1 MGALDGFYST
11 WNKARETFGQGVP
24 TDGSQFDQSR
34 SLTQMKAG
42 VEAAAPDDRWQGSG
56 ANAYAAANK
65 EHAQVYQKLAD
76 LDQKMAAEVKNAANV
91 VSAGRTNLDNAK
103 SWVEGMA
110 NSLPATSQQDRERKL
125 IPIAREGINRVD
137 NIVKSA
143 TADMVGIKGNVE
155 KLRGEFDTI
164 KNTIR
169 FASGTKEGGLPD
181 IFKPEEEK
189 KDEEKKKPEL
199 NSKNGKDDGA
209 ALRDPLT
216 RAMLPPD
223 YHDRLMEAAT
233 LSPEQLADLAEGK
246 DVVVGADRMAY
257 LYQLSQSFNGMTP
270 EEIKAA
276 TAELPPDER
285 QALAQGL
292 SIVSN
297 DNALSGV
304 PNTEGVTDATRDNFV
319 PAAGSLANL
328 PDGMHDELT
337 RNDRVV
343 YDTPSYPNAP
353 TQMHMNGVGAMQDIA
368 DIMKPAAPGY
378 LNGSE
383 ATRSMLDAA
392 SQYSAAD
399 MRAHDTGGIIANADA
414 HGPLKNALAD
424 VISVAGND
432 HVDVHEIVT
441 GPYGDKF
448 LDSLVNQSW
457 GDQSS
462 KVGTAFNWMDDA
474 PNNHVNSETGNKI
487 GHYMADRAAELR
499 SADGGIWYGHPWAE
513 SNPGLAQAMA
523 EGISPY
529 LTEFA
534 GGGPSMGLNHP
545 GVEAFANGR
554 QMQDLFSVFDLSPES
569 AITLNEAAKSQYS
582 DIIMAA
588 TDADG
593 INGNQLEIAGRLQNA
608 MVDGAGLAES
618 VEQSDD
624 FGLFKKTLGFALGN
638 VPFAGQALTLA
649 DIWHDIQKEHAIP
662 PYVYSQETASAST
675 GTLAFQS
682 EILKGLLVNHPEIAT
697 HPNLQPYVQGDHVEV
712 PYAER
717 SQAASLFS
725 DWFRNI
731 APGYGI
737 DFTKW
742 TGERDLGNNDDW

>member
-34 SLTQMKAG
+34 SLTQMKAS

-65 EHAQVYQKLAD
+65 DHAQVYQKLAD

-91 VSAGRTNLDNAK
+91 VSVGRTNLDNAK
-103 SWVEGMA
+103 GWVESMA
-110 NSLPATSQQDRERKL
+110 NSLPATSAQDRERKL

-137 NIVKSA
+137 NIVKTA
-143 TADMVGIKGNVE
+143 TSEMMGIKGRVTGFKTE
-155 KLRGEFDTI
+155 YDTI
-164 KNTIR
+164 KNSVK
-169 FASGTKEGGLPD
+169 FASGAKEGGLPD

-209 ALRDPLT
+209 VLRDGLV
-216 RAMLPPD
+216 RAMLPSD
-223 YHDRLMEAAT
+223 YHDRLIEAST
-233 LSPEQLADLAEGK
+233 LTPEQLADLAAGK

-257 LYQLSQSFNGMTP
+257 LYQLSQAFNGMTP

-285 QALAQGL
+285 KALAQGL
-292 SIVSN
+292 AIVSN
-297 DNALSGV
+297 DNALSGIA
-304 PNTEGVTDATRDNFV
+304 NTEGVTDATRDNFI

-328 PDGMHDELT
+328 PDGMYNELT

-353 TQMHMNGVGAMQDIA
+353 TEMRMNGVGAMQDIA

-399 MRAHDTGGIIANADA
+399 LKAHDTGGIIANTDA

-424 VISVAGND
+424 VISVAGHD
-432 HVDVHEIVT
+432 HVDVHDIVT
-441 GPYGDKF
+441 GPYGNNF
-448 LDSLVNQSW
+448 MDSLMNQDW

-462 KVGTAFNWMDDA
+462 KIGTAFNWMDDD
-474 PNNHVNSETGNKI
+474 PNNHINSATGNKI
-487 GHYMADRAAELR
+487 GHYIADRAEELR
-499 SADGGIWYGHPWAE
+499 SAKGGIWYGHPWAE

-534 GGGPSMGLNHP
+534 GGGPSMNLEHP

-554 QMQDLFSVFDLSPES
+554 KFQDLFSVFDLSPES
-569 AITLNEAAKSQYS
+569 AITLNEAARSQYS

-608 MVDGAGLAES
+608 MVDGAGIAES

-624 FGLFKKTLGFALGN
+624 FGLFKNALSLTLAN
-638 VPFAGQALTLA
+638 VPYAGEALALA

-662 PYVYSQETASAST
+662 PYVYTAEDASKGT
-675 GTLAFQS
+675 GTLAFQTD
-682 EILKGLLVNHPEIAT
+682 ILNGLLANHPEIAQT
-697 HPNLQPYVQGDHVEV
+697 PELVPYINNGHVEIGETAKTMAGSV
-712 PYAER
+712 FAE
-717 SQAASLFS
+717 
-725 DWFRNI
+725 WFREVGPN
-731 APGYGI
+731 YGVE
-737 DFTKW
+737 FTKW
-742 TGERDLGNNDDW
+742 TEERSLGNNDDW